1 MSGLDQ
7 RPGLARALVLGFAAE
22 ALVFPAGLI
31 TTAFLT
37 RKLGAASYGE
47 ISLVYAAVA
56 PVMWAASMVFGGR
69 AAVKIL
75 SDSANWQ
82 PNAAALVRAS
92 LVIGVL
98 GMGLFALCSPILG
111 TAFRQPS
118 LTPLFWL
125 AAPEI
130 LLMPV
135 TRLHRD
141 ALTARGRYMSPAL
154 ATASYHGVRLVMILV
169 LVTAGW
175 SVAGVIAANLMARLA
190 ELSTCRVQQ
199 PLPFRGARAGA
210 LAPMRELLG
219 SLFVYALLVQ
229 IFNRVDLLLV
239 GRFTS
244 AETVGHYGAAQNLA
258 QAPGLLA
265 LVLTPMLIAAI
276 RRAELAGAGH
286 EAAGLRLE
294 SARLALG
301 LWAMA
306 AAVAGGAPRL
316 AVLLLGSSFAPSGP
330 ILVWLGLAGGGMLVM
345 SVLAAHE
352 VAAGR
357 YGQPLIAAG
366 PMLAVGVVLQ
376 IVLIPRY
383 GGTGAAIATAAGAT
397 LGALIALGFDGGR
410 QFRAYGLD
418 LLRAVGGGASGY
430 AATMLAGAAH
440 VPSPVD
446 IAAGCLVSG
455 LTLVVLRLISL
466 QDVVRFAS
474 ELTGRRSFT
483 STSR

>member
-1 MSGLDQ
+1 
-7 RPGLARALVLGFAAE
+7 
-22 ALVFPAGLI
+22 
-31 TTAFLT
+31 
-37 RKLGAASYGE
+37 
-47 ISLVYAAVA
+47 
-56 PVMWAASMVFGGR
+56 
-69 AAVKIL
+69 
-75 SDSANWQ
+75 
-82 PNAAALVRAS
+82 
-92 LVIGVL
+92 
-98 GMGLFALCSPILG
+98 
-111 TAFRQPS
+111 
-118 LTPLFWL
+118 
-125 AAPEI
+125 
-130 LLMPV
+130 
-135 TRLHRD
+135 
-141 ALTARGRYMSPAL
+141 
-154 ATASYHGVRLVMILV
+154 
-169 LVTAGW
+169 
-175 SVAGVIAANLMARLA
+175 
-190 ELSTCRVQQ
+190 
-199 PLPFRGARAGA
+199 
-210 LAPMRELLG
+210 
-219 SLFVYALLVQ
+219 
-229 IFNRVDLLLV
+229 
-239 GRFTS
+239 
-244 AETVGHYGAAQNLA
+244 
-258 QAPGLLA
+258 
-265 LVLTPMLIAAI
+265 
-276 RRAELAGAGH
+276 
-286 EAAGLRLE
+286 
-294 SARLALG
+294 
-301 LWAMA
+301 
-306 AAVAGGAPRL
+306 
-316 AVLLLGSSFAPSGP
+316 
-330 ILVWLGLAGGGMLVM
+330 MLVM